1 MRKTLLLLLAAMLLP
16 LAVSAQ
22 PHKMDLGPNQKL
34 LGHYTTDDITLDG
47 CWGKSFLKGTRPI
60 ATDLTPDELAMFQ
73 GSKITA
79 FRVGLSLS
87 TPVTRVFVIPIYP
100 NGTLGTEKSWT
111 CNVSEKGW
119 NIIELDEPYLID
131 MPADYGLRIG
141 FDYDQVGSAK
151 PISAVKVGTIYP
163 TYCYFSN
170 SWKDYGLSV
179 YGNLSL
185 QLVCENDNFPSY
197 IIRLKDMYNKSK
209 VKLGEDLNFSFK
221 AYTLGTEQIAPGNLT
236 FDVAVDGATVKTI
249 SNEATIS
256 GEYTTIADVIS
267 TEGLAEGEH
276 TLTVTTATLNGEPL
290 ESPVFLSSKFQCFT
304 NGFSRQMRLAEQ
316 FTSTYCTY
324 CPLGSAALAALC
336 DMRGDVAWVGVHQ
349 NMSGTDVFRTLQCD
363 SIANLQ
369 QVDGYPEGSFDR
381 TIGVNPE
388 NPNTVWTVLS
398 YNNATAGAN
407 VFNTFLESVSEEPSW
422 ATVYINSTYDA
433 STRKAVVTIN
443 GDLVPKYEDFM
454 GNDSKLTVYITEDG
468 LVSPQYNSGTWVN
481 DYVHNGVLR
490 QALVSVKGVKI
501 NKTSD
506 ITYKNEFT
514 VSIPSSWNADNLN
527 IVAFISR
534 PLGNAVNDIYVTN
547 TNKRKLGEFDEPTVV
562 PGDANGDGAITIDD
576 VTMIIDIIVK
586 NTEAPAGADFNG
598 DGIVSID
605 DITMILDLLVSGN

>member
-1 MRKTLLLLLAAMLLP
+1 
-16 LAVSAQ
+16 
-22 PHKMDLGPNQKL
+22 
-34 LGHYTTDDITLDG
+34 
-47 CWGKSFLKGTRPI
+47 
-60 ATDLTPDELAMFQ
+60 
-73 GSKITA
+73 
-79 FRVGLSLS
+79 
-87 TPVTRVFVIPIYP
+87 
-100 NGTLGTEKSWT
+100 
-111 CNVSEKGW
+111 
-119 NIIELDEPYLID
+119 
-131 MPADYGLRIG
+131 
-141 FDYDQVGSAK
+141 
-151 PISAVKVGTIYP
+151 
-163 TYCYFSN
+163 
-170 SWKDYGLSV
+170 
-179 YGNLSL
+179 
-185 QLVCENDNFPSY
+185 
-197 IIRLKDMYNKSK
+197 
-209 VKLGEDLNFSFK
+209 
-221 AYTLGTEQIAPGNLT
+221 
-236 FDVAVDGATVKTI
+236 
-249 SNEATIS
+249 
-256 GEYTTIADVIS
+256 
-267 TEGLAEGEH
+267 
-276 TLTVTTATLNGEPL
+276 
-290 ESPVFLSSKFQCFT
+290 
-304 NGFSRQMRLAEQ
+304 
-316 FTSTYCTY
+316 
-324 CPLGSAALAALC
+324 
-336 DMRGDVAWVGVHQ
+336 
-349 NMSGTDVFRTLQCD
+349 
-363 SIANLQ
+363 
-369 QVDGYPEGSFDR
+369 
-381 TIGVNPE
+381 
-388 NPNTVWTVLS
+388 VLS
-398 YNNATAGAN
+398 YNNATVGAN

-598 DGIVSID
+598 DGIVGID